1 VGGISDRKQEIDRR
15 RHRRQ
20 KLAKW
25 KLKLKKATPSE
36 KAVIAH
42 KLRLMTSG
50 AETIIENW
58 GLQESD
64 R

>member
-1 VGGISDRKQEIDRR
+1 MGGISDRKQEIDRR

-25 KLKLKKATPSE
+25 KVKLTKANASE
-36 KAVIAH
+36 KALIVQKIRQ
-42 KLRLMTSG
+42 LTSG
-50 AETIIENW
+50 AEAIVENW
-58 GLQESD
+58 GLGESD